1 MCCVAEKEKCR
12 GKILFDFALNKIM
25 GAPHRGV
32 DLAVADPG
40 RLRLNSNGK
49 LAASG
54 CGSRNYCLPHEP
66 RVLLGTACNL
76 KLFLSHSVRYA
87 SRMCYFFYVQHWQD
101 CEVYR
106 QTG

>member
-40 RLRLNSNGK
+40 CLRLTVLGVVAVITACPTSQECCSA
-49 LAASG
+49 LPAAS
-54 CGSRNYCLPHEP
+54 NCLCHI
-66 RVLLGTACNL
+66 L
-76 KLFLSHSVRYA
+76 
-87 SRMCYFFYVQHWQD
+87 
-101 CEVYR
+101 
-106 QTG
+106 